1 MLELGLVDRSKAED
15 AWGKDEKL
23 AMWNSLLS
31 QAAIDQ
37 LLIDFGDFHDA
48 CLREIAVST
57 ETYVGEDLAMS
68 CPPHLDTSV
77 LLLFQRQARPLSV
90 IEIKC
95 EAVTDLHFTPTT
107 DGCDSIIS
115 SGTLSLADGGVR
127 LAINFFGAP
136 LKSLPGSHIVMR
148 SRADKQSDL
157 VVTARS
163 VFWRALQD
171 GLGHSLRYRPTESSS

>member
-1 MLELGLVDRSKAED
+1 
-15 AWGKDEKL
+15 
-23 AMWNSLLS
+23 MWNSLLS

-48 CLREIAVST
+48 CLREVSIAT
-57 ETYVGEDLAMS
+57 ESYVGENLAMS

-77 LLLFQRQARPLSV
+77 LLLFQRQARPLPV

-95 EAVTDLHFTPTT
+95 EEVTDLHFTPTA

-127 LAINFFGAP
+127 LAINFFGGP
-136 LKSLPGSHIVMR
+136 LQGLPNSSIFIR
-148 SRADKQSDL
+148 SRGNKQSDL
-157 VVTARS
+157 VVTARA
-163 VFWRALQD
+163 VFWRSLED
-171 GLGHSLRYRPTESSS
+171 GLGSKLRYRPNEGNL

>member
-1 MLELGLVDRSKAED
+1 
-15 AWGKDEKL
+15 
-23 AMWNSLLS
+23 MWNSLLS

-48 CLREIAVST
+48 CLREISVST
-57 ETYVGEDLAMS
+57 ETYVGENLAMS

-95 EAVTDLHFTPTT
+95 EAVTGVHFTPTA

-127 LAINFFGAP
+127 LAINFFGGP
-136 LKSLPGSHIVMR
+136 LQGLPNSSIFIR

-163 VFWRALQD
+163 VFWRSLEH
-171 GLGHSLRYRPTESSS
+171 GLGDKLRYRQKESGS

>member
-1 MLELGLVDRSKAED
+1 
-15 AWGKDEKL
+15 
-23 AMWNSLLS
+23 MWNSLLS

-48 CLREIAVST
+48 CLREISLAT
-57 ETYVGEDLAMS
+57 ETYVGGNLAMS

-95 EAVTDLHFTPTT
+95 EEVTDLHFTPTA

-115 SGTLSLADGGVR
+115 SGTLSLADGAVR
-127 LAINFFGAP
+127 LAINFFGGP
-136 LKSLPGSHIVMR
+136 LQGLPNSSIFIR
-148 SRADKQSDL
+148 SRGNKQSDL

-163 VFWRALQD
+163 VFWRSLED
-171 GLGHSLRYRPTESSS
+171 GLGERLRYRPKEES

>member
-1 MLELGLVDRSKAED
+1 
-15 AWGKDEKL
+15 
-23 AMWNSLLS
+23 MWNSLLS
-31 QAAIDQ
+31 QSAIDQ

-48 CLREIAVST
+48 CLREISVST
-57 ETYVGEDLAMS
+57 ETYVGENLAMS

-77 LLLFQRQARPLSV
+77 LLVFQRQARPLPV

-95 EAVTDLHFTPTT
+95 EEVTDLHFTPTA

-127 LAINFFGAP
+127 LAINFFGSP
-136 LKSLPGSHIVMR
+136 LQGLPGSSIFIR
-148 SRADKQSDL
+148 SRAEKQSDL

-163 VFWRALQD
+163 VFWRPLED
-171 GLGHSLRYRPTESSS
+171 GLGDKLRYRQKESTSQ

>member
-1 MLELGLVDRSKAED
+1 
-15 AWGKDEKL
+15 
-23 AMWNSLLS
+23 MWNSLLS

-48 CLREIAVST
+48 CLREISVST
-57 ETYVGEDLAMS
+57 ETYVGDNLAMA
-68 CPPHLDTSV
+68 CPAHLDTSV
-77 LLLFQRQARPLSV
+77 LLVFQRQMRPLPV

-95 EAVTDLHFTPTT
+95 EEVTNLQLTPTAA
-107 DGCDSIIS
+107 GSDSIIS

-136 LKSLPGSHIVMR
+136 LKSLPGSRIVMR

-157 VVTARS
+157 VVTARLVS
-163 VFWRALQD
+163 WRSLED
-171 GLGHSLRYRPTESSS
+171 GLGEGLRYRPKEGSS